1 VAAPDEL
8 RKAYFEGYEDALK
21 DRSAPAEV
29 AEGAGEVPD
38 VCIANDPLRT
48 RFDLPRAA
56 PPLSREEWGMLYR
69 LLDKEIPPGV
79 KTAELEPWIALR
91 AKVREAAKSRP

>member
-1 VAAPDEL
+1 
-8 RKAYFEGYEDALK
+8 
-21 DRSAPAEV
+21 
-29 AEGAGEVPD
+29 
-38 VCIANDPLRT
+38 
-48 RFDLPRAA
+48 
-56 PPLSREEWGMLYR
+56 MLYR